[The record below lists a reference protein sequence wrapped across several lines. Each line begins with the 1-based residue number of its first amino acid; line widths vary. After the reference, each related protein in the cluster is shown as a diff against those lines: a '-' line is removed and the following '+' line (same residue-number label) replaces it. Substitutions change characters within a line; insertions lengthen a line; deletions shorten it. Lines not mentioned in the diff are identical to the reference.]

1 LTRVLFASYDGIADG
16 PGRSQTI
23 PYLRGLA
30 ERGHAMAMFSYER
43 PDVLADAARVA
54 EIERELGGAPW
65 TRVTWRRSPARDLA
79 SGLAAMRRAARAHG
93 AELVHARGYVPA
105 FLARRLGR
113 PYLFDMRGFWPDERA
128 DGGLWTR
135 KSVGYRFWKRIEKDL
150 CRKADGIVVLTRR
163 AADELR
169 RLGLARASTPVRVI
183 RTCADLTKFRPIP
196 PRGRPAECR
205 GDAPRYL
212 IFGATGT
219 WYLREETLDLAARAL
234 LRDPRA
240 KLHVLTRDEPAPL
253 VEGLARRGVD
263 ARRTLVRSVPPT
275 EAPQWISGA
284 AAAIVLIRST
294 WSKGA
299 SCPTKLGELLGCGV
313 PVLMNAGVGDGDVI
327 FDGSGAG
334 VTVTAFDEASYDA
347 ALDGLAAMSADGGVA
362 ARCRALAEREFA
374 LPAGVD
380 RYDAAYRG
388 AVGACPARGAKRRE
402 AVHEPSASART
413 RAEKEDVE

>member
-30 ERGHAMAMFSYER
+30 ERGHAMAMLSYER
-43 PDVLADAARVA
+43 PDVLADPARVA

-65 TRVTWRRSPARDLA
+65 TRVPWRRSPARDLA

-93 AELVHARGYVPA
+93 ADLVHARGYVPA
-105 FLARRLGR
+105 FLARRLRR

-135 KSVGYRFWKRIEKDL
+135 KSVGYRFWKRAEKDL
-150 CRKADGIVVLTRR
+150 CRKARGIVVLTQR
-163 AADELR
+163 AKDESR
-169 RLGLARASTPVRVI
+169 RLGLAPETTPVRVI
-183 RTCADLTKFRPIP
+183 PTCADLAKFRPIP
-196 PRGRPAECR
+196 ERDRPPECR

-212 IFGATGT
+212 VFGSTGT

-234 LRDPRA
+234 ARDARA
-240 KLHVLTRDEPAPL
+240 RLHVLTRDEPAPL
-253 VEGLARRGVD
+253 AEGLARRGVD
-263 ARRTLVRSVPPT
+263 ARRTLIRSAPPA
-275 EAPQWISGA
+275 EAPRWISGA

-313 PVLMNAGVGDGDVI
+313 PVLMNAGVGDGDRI
-327 FDGSGAG
+327 FDGSDVG
-334 VTVTAFDEASYDA
+334 VTVTGFDEASYDA
-347 ALDGLAAMSADGGVA
+347 ALRALDALRARGDDAVA

-374 LPAGVD
+374 LPLGVE
-380 RYDAAYRG
+380 RYDAAYR
-388 AVGACPARGAKRRE
+388 E
-402 AVHEPSASART
+402 AV
-413 RAEKEDVE
+413 RA